1 MTDKNS
7 SMRQLPKVDE
17 MIRCIASEGITNVPA
32 VLVKLAC
39 QKEIELERQKILSG
53 SPYQYSREDLIRRIK
68 AEIEKQN
75 QPHLRKVINGTGVVL
90 HTNLGRA
97 RLSQMVSENMKEIC
111 GSYSNLEYDL
121 ETGERG
127 TRYEHVEQLLTFLTG
142 SEAALVVNNNAAAVY
157 LVLNSVANGKE
168 VIVSRGELVEIGGA
182 FRVPEIMTASGCRLV
197 EVGTTNKTHE
207 SDYEEN
213 INENTGALLK
223 VHTSNYKIIG
233 FTDEVSLERMKE
245 VGKKHG
251 LPLIYDLGSG
261 LLVDLKAYGIGDEPT
276 VRSCLEQNA
285 DIVCFSGDKLLG
297 GPQAGIIVGKA
308 EYINRMKKNHLLRAL
323 RIDKLTLTAL
333 EFTLRQYLTPEM
345 AVQQIPTLKMITE
358 PLENLK
364 KKAELLHGL
373 LVKRPDVQ
381 YEVTETTGQIGG
393 GSMPG
398 VNLSSYAVSISME
411 HISADMLERMLRNN
425 SVPIISRIYKN
436 KVLLDVRT
444 MSEED
449 LFEAAEFLNKIIN
462 LKGDME

>member
-97 RLSQMVSENMKEIC
+97 RLSQMVSESMKEIC

-233 FTDEVSLERMKE
+233 FTDEVSLEQMKA
-245 VGKKHG
+245 VGEKHG

-276 VRSCLEQNA
+276 VRSCLEQRA

-333 EFTLRQYLTPEM
+333 EFTLRQYLTPEA
-345 AVQQIPTLKMITE
+345 AVVQIPTLKMITE

-364 KKAELLHGL
+364 KK
-373 LVKRPDVQ
+373 R
-381 YEVTETTGQIGG
+381 
-393 GSMPG
+393 
-398 VNLSSYAVSISME
+398 SYYMACW
-411 HISADMLERMLRNN
+411 
-425 SVPIISRIYKN
+425 
-436 KVLLDVRT
+436 
-444 MSEED
+444 
-449 LFEAAEFLNKIIN
+449 
-462 LKGDME
+462 